1 MSTRYT
7 AADVATWCGGTVL
20 QGSPLDKLTGLTID
34 TRSIAPGQLFAAI
47 VGPNHDAHEYL
58 AQAARAGAGC
68 LLINADRESKLS
80 GVTELPVVAV
90 ADTTRGIGDL
100 AAGHRRRFEG
110 TVIGLTGSSGKTT
123 TKEMTASVL
132 EAAGPCLKTRGNL
145 NNDYGVPLTLMARED
160 RHQRAVIEM
169 GMNHRGE
176 IARLAEIAQPDV
188 GLITNIGTAHIEFLG
203 SQSEIAAEKGDLFAA
218 LPATGIA
225 VANWNDENVR
235 EQSRRAKGEVLFFGI
250 DPEAAVRAVDV
261 RFDPEGVFHFTLVTP
276 KGQLAVGVSGLGET
290 TIINALAAAAV
301 GIACGLEPELVASG
315 LANYRGVPGRMDRR
329 TLDRNITLIDDSYNA
344 NPQSMGASISSLATL
359 KGKARALAVLGP
371 MGELGEDAEQAHREA
386 GKQVF
391 EAGVVLLVTL
401 GDGGRDI
408 AEGAIAAGMAVQQ
421 VHCCDTHEAAV
432 GVLTNAMREGDW
444 ILVKGSRAAQM
455 ERIVE
460 LLSSEEPR

>member
-7 AADVATWCGGTVL
+7 PADVATWCSGTVL
-20 QGSPLDKLTGLTID
+20 QGPPLDKLTGLTID
-34 TRSIAPGQLFAAI
+34 TRSIAAGQLFAAI

-58 AQAARAGAGC
+58 SQAADAGAGC
-68 LLINADRESKLS
+68 LLINADRESKL
-80 GVTELPVVAV
+80 GDVAELPVVAV

-145 NNDYGVPLTLMARED
+145 NNDYGVPLTLMSRED

-176 IARLAEIAQPDV
+176 IARLAEIAQPDI
-188 GLITNIGTAHIEFLG
+188 GLVTNVGTAHIEFLG

-218 LPATGIA
+218 LPAEGIA
-225 VANWNDENVR
+225 VANWDDKHVR
-235 EQSRRAKGEVLFFGI
+235 EQSRRARGEVVSFGI

-261 RFDPEGVFHFTLVTP
+261 RFDPEGVFRFTLVTP
-276 KGQLAVGVSGLGET
+276 KGQLEVDVSGLGET

-301 GIACGLEPELVASG
+301 GVACGLEPELVARG
-315 LANYRGVPGRMDRR
+315 LANYRGVPGRMSKR
-329 TLDRNITLIDDSYNA
+329 TLNHDITLIDDTYNA
-344 NPQSMGASISSLATL
+344 NPQSMRASISSLASL
-359 KGKARALAVLGP
+359 KGKARAVAVLGP
-371 MGELGEDAEQAHREA
+371 MGELGEDAEQAHLDA
-386 GKQVF
+386 GKQIF
-391 EAGVVLLVTL
+391 EAGTDLLVTL
-401 GDGGRDI
+401 GDGARGI
-408 AEGAIAAGMAVQQ
+408 AEGAIAAGMAKHQ
-421 VHCCDTHEAAV
+421 VHCCDSHEAAV
-432 GVLTNAMREGDW
+432 DVLTSSMREGDW
-444 ILVKGSRAAQM
+444 VLVKGSRPAQM

>member
-7 AADVATWCGGTVL
+7 PADVATWCSGTVL

-34 TRSIAPGQLFAAI
+34 TRSIAAGQLFAAI

-58 AQAARAGAGC
+58 SQAADAGAGC

-80 GVTELPVVAV
+80 DVAELPVVAV

-145 NNDYGVPLTLMARED
+145 NNDYGVPLTLMSRED

-188 GLITNIGTAHIEFLG
+188 GLVTNVGTAHIEFLG

-218 LPATGIA
+218 LPAEGIA
-225 VANWNDENVR
+225 VANWDDKHVR
-235 EQSRRAKGEVLFFGI
+235 EQSRRARGEVLSFGI
-250 DPEAAVRAVDV
+250 APEAAVRAVDV
-261 RFDPEGVFHFTLVTP
+261 RFDPEGVFRFTLVTP
-276 KGQLAVGVSGLGET
+276 KGQLEVDVSGLGET

-301 GIACGLEPELVASG
+301 GVACGLEPELVARG
-315 LANYRGVPGRMDRR
+315 LANYRGVPGRMSKR
-329 TLDRNITLIDDSYNA
+329 TLNHGITLIDDSYNA
-344 NPQSMGASISSLATL
+344 NPQSMRASISSLASL
-359 KGKARALAVLGP
+359 KGKGRAVAVLGA
-371 MGELGEDAEQAHREA
+371 MGELGEDAEQAHRDA
-386 GKQVF
+386 GKQIF
-391 EAGVVLLVTL
+391 ETGTELLVTL
-401 GDGGRDI
+401 GDGARGI
-408 AEGAIAAGMAVQQ
+408 AEGAIAAGMAKHQ
-421 VHCCDTHEAAV
+421 VHCCDSHEAV
-432 GVLTNAMREGDW
+432 VDVLTSSMREGDW
-444 ILVKGSRAAQM
+444 VLVKGSRAAHM

>member
-7 AADVATWCGGTVL
+7 PADVATWCSGTVL

-34 TRSIAPGQLFAAI
+34 TRSIAAGQLFAAI

-58 AQAARAGAGC
+58 SQAADAGAGC

-80 GVTELPVVAV
+80 DVAELPVVAV

-145 NNDYGVPLTLMARED
+145 NNDYGVPLTLMSRED

-188 GLITNIGTAHIEFLG
+188 GLVTNVGTAHIEFLG

-218 LPATGIA
+218 LPAEGIA
-225 VANWNDENVR
+225 VANWDDKHVR
-235 EQSRRAKGEVLFFGI
+235 EQSRRARGEVLSFGI
-250 DPEAAVRAVDV
+250 APEAAVRAVDV
-261 RFDPEGVFHFTLVTP
+261 RFDPEGVFRFTLVTP
-276 KGQLAVGVSGLGET
+276 KGQLEVDVSGLGET

-301 GIACGLEPELVASG
+301 GVACGLEPELVA
-315 LANYRGVPGRMDRR
+315 RG
-329 TLDRNITLIDDSYNA
+329 
-344 NPQSMGASISSLATL
+344 
-359 KGKARALAVLGP
+359 
-371 MGELGEDAEQAHREA
+371 
-386 GKQVF
+386 
-391 EAGVVLLVTL
+391 
-401 GDGGRDI
+401 
-408 AEGAIAAGMAVQQ
+408 
-421 VHCCDTHEAAV
+421 
-432 GVLTNAMREGDW
+432 
-444 ILVKGSRAAQM
+444 
-455 ERIVE
+455 
-460 LLSSEEPR
+460 